1 MKANYDFSKAKRA
14 KDVPALAKVQ
24 ADLAGKSRVT
34 LYLDNLV
41 IAQFK
46 ARAAI
51 EGEGYQTLINR
62 GLREAL
68 KEPPALEDVIR
79 RVVREELAAA

>member
-1 MKANYDFSKAKRA
+1 MKKEYDFSKAKRA
-14 KDVPALAKVQ
+14 KDAPALAKIQ
-24 ADLAGKSRVT
+24 ADLAGKARVT

-46 ARAAI
+46 ARATLQ
-51 EGEGYQTLINR
+51 GEGYQTLINR
-62 GLREAL
+62 TLREAL
-68 KEPPALEDVIR
+68 NAQGLTEETIR